1 MSEHVATVEW
11 TRSSPDFRYAT
22 YNREHMWRFP
32 GGASVPASAAPDYQ
46 GDPSHVDP
54 EEAFVASLS
63 SCHMLTF
70 LALCTKKKLVVDGYR
85 DEAVGTLEKRDDGH
99 SCIGRVI
106 LRPRIDFGGD
116 GAPAPDV
123 LHELHE
129 QAHAMC
135 FIANSVTTKV
145 TVEETAPV

>member
-1 MSEHVATVEW
+1 MG
-11 TRSSPDFRYAT
+11 SSLGFGEVCKGYGSGAL
-22 YNREHMWRFP
+22 EARFIEIRASMMP
-32 GGASVPASAAPDYQ
+32 GG
-46 GDPSHVDP
+46 
-54 EEAFVASLS
+54 
-63 SCHMLTF
+63 ML
-70 LALCTKKKLVVDGYR
+70 R
-85 DEAVGTLEKRDDGH
+85 SLEKRDDGH
-99 SCIGRVI
+99 SCIVRVI